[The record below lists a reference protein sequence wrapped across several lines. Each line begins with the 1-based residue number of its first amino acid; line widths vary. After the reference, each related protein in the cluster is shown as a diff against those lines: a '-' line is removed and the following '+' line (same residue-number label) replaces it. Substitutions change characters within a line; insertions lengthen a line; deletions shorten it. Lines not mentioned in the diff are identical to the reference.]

1 MPRSI
6 YHAAL
11 RLLISLVICVP
22 LCAQQL
28 WEKKDY
34 RQWSRQEC
42 EKILADS
49 PWAREYRME
58 KSQVELLQSDSTDR
72 AREARPWIAYQF
84 QFRSALPLRQA
95 VARLTALGANYDKF
109 TDEQKHNFDAKSE
122 KYLAA
127 PFPDT
132 ILVHVIYD
140 SNTPS
145 YQGDLARYWQ
155 TKTPELLRNSIFL
168 MNSRG
173 DKVEPVRLINGQGA
187 QHEFDLYFPRQ
198 VNGRPTLLP
207 EDKTASIELTHPT
220 IDIFP
225 TQRIFVEFR
234 IAKMMMGGNL
244 VH

>member
-1 MPRSI
+1 MPRAS

-11 RLLISLVICVP
+11 RLLPLVICVP

-58 KSQVELLQSDSTDR
+58 KALIELLQTESSDR
-72 AREARPWIAYQF
+72 AREERPWITYQF

-95 VARLTALGANYDKF
+95 VARLTALSANYDKF
-109 TDEQKHNFDAKSE
+109 SDEQKRNFDAKAE

-132 ILVHVIYD
+132 ILIHVIYE
-140 SNTPS
+140 SNTLS

-173 DKVEPVRLINGQGA
+173 DKVEPVRLICGQGA

-198 VNGRPTLLP
+198 VNGQPILLP
-207 EDKTASIELTHPT
+207 EDKTVSIELTHPP

-225 TQRIFVEFR
+225 SQRIFVEFK
-234 IAKMMMGGNL
+234 IAKMMVGGNL
-244 VH
+244 IH